1 MKIVRLAAENVK
13 RLCAVEIKPDG
24 SLVVIG
30 GKNGAGKTSV
40 LDSIM
45 YALAGTKS
53 IPSKPIRTGAKAGQI
68 VVELDGDPPM
78 TVTRKLTAAG
88 GSLEIKTADGFKAPS
103 PQKILDELCGKVAF
117 DPLAFTRMKP
127 RDQIGELRALVGLD
141 FSAVDTERKQL
152 YDERTIANR
161 QAKTLEAQTV
171 PVVPLD
177 TPDEEVSV
185 SDLVNKLVIAQD
197 DNTTT
202 ELHQQNVTSRQ
213 TDLDRLQATLT
224 KAETMLAQ
232 AEAKLA
238 ERPPIVDTAAIEQ
251 EIAAAEKTNE
261 AVRAKQERKRLVG
274 EYAAFSETSAA
285 LTDRIDQIDAN
296 KAAQL
301 AGAEWPVPGLG
312 FDEDGVTL
320 NGLPFE
326 QASSAEQLRVSVAMG
341 LAVNPTL
348 RVLLIRDGSLLDDEG
363 LRMVAELAAERDG
376 QVWIERVGEGAEC
389 SVVIED
395 GHVK

>member
-68 VVELDGDPPM
+68 VVELDGDSPM

-88 GSLEIKTADGFKAPS
+88 GSLEIKTAEGFTAPS
-103 PQKILDELCGKVAF
+103 PQKILDALCGKVAF
-117 DPLAFTRMKP
+117 DPLAFTRLRPK
-127 RDQIGELRALVGLD
+127 DQADALRGLVGLD
-141 FSAVDTERKQL
+141 FAEVDAERKRL
-152 YDERTIANR
+152 YDERTAANR
-161 QAKTLEAQTV
+161 DAKTVAAKLDPGSV
-171 PVVPLD
+171 PDD

-185 SDLVNKLVIAQD
+185 AALFDNLKAAQGQNAAIVIAQ
-197 DNTTT
+197 
-202 ELHQQNVTSRQ
+202 Q
-213 TDLDRLQATLT
+213 TVDQAE
-224 KAETMLAQ
+224 KHLAQ
-232 AEAKLA
+232 AKAALLA
-238 ERPPIVDTAAIEQ
+238 VGTEVTDTTAIEREIDTAETVNA
-251 EIAAAEKTNE
+251 
-261 AVRAKQERKRLVG
+261 AVRNKKAQRELAD
-274 EYAAFSETSAA
+274 EHAA
-285 LTDRIDQIDAN
+285 LCGQAARLTESIGEIDAG
-296 KAAQL
+296 KAALL
-301 AGAEWPVPGLG
+301 ADAKWPVLGLG

-341 LAVNPTL
+341 LAFNPTL
-348 RVLLIRDGSLLDDEG
+348 RVLLIRDGSLLDAEG

-395 GHVK
+395 GAIKPKPEETE